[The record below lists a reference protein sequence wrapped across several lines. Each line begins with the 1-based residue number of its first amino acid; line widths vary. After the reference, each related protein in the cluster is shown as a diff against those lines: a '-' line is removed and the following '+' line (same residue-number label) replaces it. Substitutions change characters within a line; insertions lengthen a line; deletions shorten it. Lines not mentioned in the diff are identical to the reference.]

1 MSNDFAI
8 GGRLED
14 IPLGEQLL
22 AQRLEV
28 FDDSIVDQDHFAIAA
43 GVRMCVLLSR
53 WPMGGPTR
61 VPNPHGADRSG
72 CADTHHQLFNSTD
85 SSAHGQTVWSQDGNP
100 GTVITA
106 VFQTP
111 QAIDQKW

>member
-1 MSNDFAI
+1 MTSLSVADLKTYPLASNSSRSGWKFSMT
-8 GGRLED
+8 
-14 IPLGEQLL
+14 PLWTRITSPLPPACGC
-22 AQRLEV
+22 AFSSV
-28 FDDSIVDQDHFAIAA
+28 
-43 GVRMCVLLSR
+43 
-53 WPMGGPTR
+53 GGPTR